1 MCFSALFS
9 PAQPSITPPPP
20 PEPPK
25 QAEKAPDAEVARAKN
40 KNAMAGGMSAG
51 PNSTLLTG
59 PGGVDPASL
68 TVGKSTLL
76 GQ

>member
-25 QAEKAPDAEVARAKN
+25 QTEKAPDAAGVRAKN
-40 KNAMAGGMSAG
+40 KNAMASGMS
-51 PNSTLLTG
+51 STMLTG
-59 PGGVDPASL
+59 PGGIDPTSL
-68 TVGKSTLL
+68 SIGKNTLL
-76 GQ
+76 GG